1 MTAMT
6 VPSADDP
13 TACLLIIGDE
23 ILSGRTQDANLK
35 FLGERL
41 GAMGIRLREARV
53 VPDNE
58 AMIVEAIGT
67 CRARYT
73 YVFTTGGIGPTH
85 DDITT
90 ACVAKAFARAVVRHP
105 EAERKLRAYYGD
117 RTNEARLRMAEVPD
131 GAGVELIENHMSVAP
146 GYRIENV
153 FVLAGVPSVARAMF
167 DALAPRLKGGAPVY
181 SHSVDAHVREGD
193 IAERLAAIQETYPD
207 VAIGSYPF
215 MRHDKLGTSIVA
227 RATDKGRIALV
238 IGEVVAA
245 MRALGA
251 EPTLGPAP

>member
-1 MTAMT
+1 MTA
-6 VPSADDP
+6 PPAEDP

-41 GAMGIRLREARV
+41 AAMGIRLKEARV
-53 VPDNE
+53 VPDVE
-58 AMIVEAIGT
+58 TMIVEAVNA

-90 ACVAKAFARAVVRHP
+90 AAIAKAFGRRVVRHP
-105 EAERKLRAYYGD
+105 EAERTLRAYYGD
-117 RTNEARLRMAEVPD
+117 RANEARLRMAEIPE

-146 GYRIENV
+146 GYRIDNV

-167 DALAPRLKGGAPVY
+167 DALAPGLKGGAPVY
-181 SHSVDAHVREGD
+181 AQSVDAHVREGD
-193 IAERLAAIQETYPD
+193 IAERLSAIQDAHPD

-215 MRHDKLGTSIVA
+215 MRHDRLGTSIVA
-227 RATDKGRIALV
+227 RATDKQRIVLV
-238 IGEVVAA
+238 IAAVAEA
-245 MRALGA
+245 MRALGE